1 MKMNRVLVSTVLI
14 VTTVMSLPVYA
25 DNTTCPGK
33 ALPLKTEDQIITM
46 ITCELGGKVLRLSQM
61 TDQAGNFE
69 ALLLLNGRVST
80 VIVDTETGTIEPYRT
95 IGE

>member
-1 MKMNRVLVSTVLI
+1 
-14 VTTVMSLPVYA
+14 
-25 DNTTCPGK
+25 
-33 ALPLKTEDQIITM
+33 
-46 ITCELGGKVLRLSQM
+46 M

-80 VIVDTETGTIEPYRT
+80 VIVNTETGTIEPYRA

>member
-1 MKMNRVLVSTVLI
+1 
-14 VTTVMSLPVYA
+14 MSLPVYA
-25 DNTTCPGK
+25 GNNTCPGK

-46 ITCELGGKVLRLSQM
+46 ITCELGGKVLRLSPM

-80 VIVDTETGTIEPYRT
+80 VIVNTETGTIEPYRA